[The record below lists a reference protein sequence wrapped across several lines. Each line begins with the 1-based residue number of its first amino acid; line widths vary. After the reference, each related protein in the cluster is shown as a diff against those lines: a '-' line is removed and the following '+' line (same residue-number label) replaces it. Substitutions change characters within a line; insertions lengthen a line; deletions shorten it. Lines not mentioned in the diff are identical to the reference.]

1 MFFLSRTLG
10 RHGLEAEPGQSREDR
25 RRRKSAQS
33 LTEFALILPILM
45 LILLGV
51 VDFGR
56 VFYYW
61 TSIANAAREGAR
73 YAITHPTAITS
84 TCKADPSNVKYRVK
98 QEAGTTV
105 VLTDSNIAVYWVD
118 ASTGMPTDAAAN
130 CNPLPGDQ
138 RIYQNPNAVRVDVN
152 YDFRAIT
159 PLISNFWGGGALRIV
174 SSTTMV
180 IE

>member
-1 MFFLSRTLG
+1 MFFLTRLLRSHAHRDAAG
-10 RHGLEAEPGQSREDR
+10 PNR
-25 RRRKSAQS
+25 RRRQSAQS

-84 TCKADPSNVKYRVK
+84 GCKADPSNVKYRVK
-98 QEAGTTV
+98 QEAGTTM
-105 VLTDSNIAVYWVD
+105 VLTDANVAVYWVD
-118 ASTGMPTDAAAN
+118 ATTGAPTDAAAN

-138 RIYQNPNAVRVDVN
+138 RIYQNPNAVRVDVT

-159 PLISNFWGGGALRIV
+159 PLISNFWGGGALRIA

>member
-1 MFFLSRTLG
+1 MFSLTRALRSDASDGAPR
-10 RHGLEAEPGQSREDR
+10 QR
-25 RRRKSAQS
+25 RRRGQSAQS
-33 LTEFALILPILM
+33 LTEFALILPVLM

-73 YAITHPTAITS
+73 YGITHPTAITS

-98 QEAGTTV
+98 QEAGSTV
-105 VLTDSNIAVYWVD
+105 TLADSNIAVYWVD
-118 ASTGMPTDAAAN
+118 ATTGTRTDAAAN

-138 RIYQNPNAVRVDVN
+138 RIYQNPNALRVDVF
-152 YDFRAIT
+152 YDFQAIT
-159 PLISNFWGGGALRIV
+159 PLISNFWGGGGLRIA

-180 IE
+180 LE

>member
-1 MFFLSRTLG
+1 MFFLTRVLRSRAYDG
-10 RHGLEAEPGQSREDR
+10 AQGPSR
-25 RRRKSAQS
+25 RRRQSAQS
-33 LTEFALILPILM
+33 LTEFALILPVLM

-84 TCKADPSNVKYRVK
+84 GCKADPNNVKYRVK
-98 QEAGTTV
+98 QEAGTTM
-105 VLTDSNIAVYWVD
+105 VLSDANVAVYWVD
-118 ASTGMPTDAAAN
+118 ATTGAPTDAAAN

-138 RIYQNPNAVRVDVN
+138 RIYQNPNAVRVDVT

-159 PLISNFWGGGALRIV
+159 PLISNFWGGGALRIA

>member
-1 MFFLSRTLG
+1 MFFLSRVL
-10 RHGLEAEPGQSREDR
+10 RCHDSEAVRGESRRQR
-25 RRRKSAQS
+25 RQSAQA
-33 LTEFALILPILM
+33 LTEFALILPVLM

-73 YAITHPTAITS
+73 YGTTHPTAITS
-84 TCKADPSNVKYRVK
+84 TCKAEPNNVKYRVK
-98 QEAGTTV
+98 QEAGTTMV
-105 VLTDSNIAVYWVD
+105 IGDSNIAVYWVD
-118 ASTGMPTDAAAN
+118 ATTGAKTDAAAN

-159 PLISNFWGGGALRIV
+159 PLISSFWGGGALRIA

>member
-1 MFFLSRTLG
+1 MKPITSSPRRG
-10 RHGLEAEPGQSREDR
+10 RQ
-25 RRRKSAQS
+25 SAQA
-33 LTEFALILPILM
+33 LTEFALILPVLV

-61 TSIANAAREGAR
+61 TSMANAAREGAR
-73 YAITHPTAITS
+73 YATTHPTAITAS
-84 TCKADPSNVKYRVK
+84 CKGDPSNIKYRVK
-98 QEAGTTV
+98 QEAGTTM
-105 VLTDSNIAVYWVD
+105 VLADSNIAVYWVD
-118 ASTGMPTDAAAN
+118 SSTGTKTDAAAN

-159 PLISNFWGGGALRIV
+159 PVISNFWGGGGLRIA
-174 SSTTMV
+174 SSATMV

>member
-1 MFFLSRTLG
+1 MFPLSHALRSRAPATT
-10 RHGLEAEPGQSREDR
+10 PGQSRRLR
-25 RRRKSAQS
+25 RQSAQS
-33 LTEFALILPILM
+33 LTEFALILPVLM

-105 VLTDSNIAVYWVD
+105 VLADSNIAVYWVD
-118 ASTGMPTDAAAN
+118 ATTGTRTDAAAN

-138 RIYQNPNAVRVDVN
+138 RIYQNPNALRVDVF
-152 YDFRAIT
+152 YDFHAIT
-159 PLISNFWGGGALRIV
+159 PLISNFWGGGGLRIA

-180 IE
+180 LE

>member
-1 MFFLSRTLG
+1 V
-10 RHGLEAEPGQSREDR
+10 GLIARIRPYTGVCMLRNTSTR
-25 RRRKSAQS
+25 RRRQSAQS
-33 LTEFALILPILM
+33 LTEFALILPVLM

-73 YAITHPTAITS
+73 YGTTHPSAVAT
-84 TCKADPSNVKYRVK
+84 TCKADPNNIKYRVK
-98 QEAGTTV
+98 QEAGTTMV
-105 VLTDSNIAVYWVD
+105 IADSNITVYWVD
-118 ASTGMPTDAAAN
+118 SSTGVTTNASAN

-159 PLISNFWGGGALRIV
+159 PLISNFWGGGALRIG

>member
-1 MFFLSRTLG
+1 MLRTSSG
-10 RHGLEAEPGQSREDR
+10 R
-25 RRRKSAQS
+25 RRRQSAQS
-33 LTEFALILPILM
+33 LTEFALILPVLA

-61 TSIANAAREGAR
+61 TSMANAAREGAR
-73 YAITHPTAITS
+73 YAITHPTATTS

-98 QEAGTTV
+98 QEAGTTMQ
-105 VLTDSNIAVYWVD
+105 LADANIAVFWVD
-118 ASTGMPTDAAAN
+118 TATGTATDAAN

-138 RIYQNPNAVRVDVN
+138 RIYQNPNAIRVDVN

-159 PLISNFWGGGALRIV
+159 PVISNFWGGGALRIV
-174 SSTTMV
+174 SSSTMV

>member
-1 MFFLSRTLG
+1 MFSLTRALRSPASDG
-10 RHGLEAEPGQSREDR
+10 APR
-25 RRRKSAQS
+25 RRRRLGQSAQS
-33 LTEFALILPILM
+33 LTEFALILPVLM

-73 YAITHPTAITS
+73 YGITHPTAITS

-105 VLTDSNIAVYWVD
+105 TLADSNIAVFWVD
-118 ASTGMPTDAAAN
+118 ATTGTRTDAAAN

-138 RIYQNPNAVRVDVN
+138 RIYQNPNALRVDVF

-159 PLISNFWGGGALRIV
+159 PLISNFWGGGGLRIV

-180 IE
+180 LE

>member
-1 MFFLSRTLG
+1 MFSLSRVLR
-10 RHGLEAEPGQSREDR
+10 RHGLAAPDQAHEQR
-25 RRRKSAQS
+25 RRRQSAQS
-33 LTEFALILPILM
+33 LTEFALILPVLM

-73 YAITHPTAITS
+73 YGITHPTAITP
-84 TCKADPSNVKYRVK
+84 TCKADPSNIKYRVK

-105 VLTDSNIAVYWVD
+105 VLADPNIAVYWVD
-118 ASTGMPTDAAAN
+118 ATTGVRTDAAAN

-138 RIYQNPNAVRVDVN
+138 RIYQNPNALRVDVS

-174 SSTTMV
+174 SSSTMV